1 MRILLSAVAAT
12 LIATAAS
19 AGGAGGATSD
29 ATVMS
34 PHGGAGKCNTIFVT
48 GKDYCIG
55 GVIYPG

>member
-1 MRILLSAVAAT
+1 MRILLSAIAAT

-19 AGGAGGATSD
+19 AGGTGGATSD
-29 ATVMS
+29 ATVMT
-34 PHGGAGKCNTIFVT
+34 PNGGGSCHTVLVT